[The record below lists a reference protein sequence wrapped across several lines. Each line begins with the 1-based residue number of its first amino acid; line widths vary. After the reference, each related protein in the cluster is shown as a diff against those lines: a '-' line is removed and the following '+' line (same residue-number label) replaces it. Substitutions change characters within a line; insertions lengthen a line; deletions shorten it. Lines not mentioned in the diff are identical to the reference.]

1 MLLYRK
7 QQADNELLNISGKE
21 QYIYLSNILTF
32 IAGKDMQLLQGTKVK
47 KMNIL
52 ADVSLHF

>member
-32 IAGKDMQLLQGTKVK
+32 IAEKDMQLLQGTKVK
-47 KMNIL
+47 KMNTL
-52 ADVSLHF
+52 VDVSLHF